1 MCLRYG
7 CFLVCLYSYTPA
19 GGRCAWGMAV
29 FLSVCIPHQITQ
41 DKHKTDYNMHYLSIS
56 HIKVLHS
63 TNVHLKI
70 WHKICKHCPWII
82 ILKLWVNTVN
92 HFYAPGL
99 KGPPG
104 ASSVSIVC
112 PSLCP
117 SVHLSV
123 RNSVPLT
130 NKVQYLKFG
139 WSYSNRTWT
148 VSSSKG
154 CSHFTDITC
163 PWGWGG
169 GQNVGLRH
177 FCHSLT
183 LLPPGASVF
192 HKHMS
197 CFVLFSR
204 LSWELS
210 FR

>member
-7 CFLVCLYSYTPA
+7 CFLVWLYTSSDY
-19 GGRCAWGMAV
+19 
-29 FLSVCIPHQITQ
+29 SQ
-41 DKHKTDYNMHYLSIS
+41 DKHKTDYNMRYLSLS

-99 KGPPG
+99 KGPLG

-112 PSLCP
+112 PSICP
-117 SVHLSV
+117 SVIPSRLQ
-123 RNSVPLT
+123 T
-130 NKVQYLKFG
+130 VQYLKFG
-139 WSYSNRTWT
+139 WSYSNQTWT

-163 PWGWGG
+163 PKGWGG

-177 FCHSLT
+177 FCHCLT
-183 LLPPGASVF
+183 LLSPGASVF

-204 LSWELS
+204 LSLELS